1 MSHLELNFLH
11 SKSADGCNSWRV
23 TTQGSLLL
31 LQVDLMQQAEWL
43 AARMADLQALSLT
56 AILDANAEVLAVR
69 NASRM
74 ALSLAAS

>member
-1 MSHLELNFLH
+1 
-11 SKSADGCNSWRV
+11 
-23 TTQGSLLL
+23 
-31 LQVDLMQQAEWL
+31 MQQAEWL